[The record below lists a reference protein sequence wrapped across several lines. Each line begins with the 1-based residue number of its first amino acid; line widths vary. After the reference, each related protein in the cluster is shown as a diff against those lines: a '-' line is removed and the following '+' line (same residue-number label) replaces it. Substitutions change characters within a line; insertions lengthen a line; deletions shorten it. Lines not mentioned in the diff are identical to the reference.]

1 MTFEQMLAQ
10 AKQLYN
16 GTQELQRVYNG
27 ETMVWNRYNWDKY
40 NCVTTTEE
48 KTVWTDT
55 VVSSGYTASPSSPT
69 SSAIYDTYR
78 YMLGYYPLTG
88 HWNPSIKYS
97 GTTYPTL
104 ADIAATGQRYVYIYL
119 PSSPRNYLKVFL
131 TDISGGKYRQ
141 ELHENVSSTQTVT
154 SYSKGSTYYGVVHS
168 VKGKYPS
175 NGRASDGYWYV
186 AKGAVYFGGS

>member
-55 VVSSGYTASPSSPT
+55 VVASDYTASPSSPT
-69 SSAIYDTYR
+69 SSAIYDTYM
-78 YMLGYYPLTG
+78 YMIAYDTSTG
-88 HWNPSIKYS
+88 HWDPWTKYS
-97 GTTYPTL
+97 GTDYPTL
-104 ADIAATGQRYVYIYL
+104 ADIAATGRLHAYIYL
-119 PSSPRNYLKVFL
+119 PSSPRNYIRVVF
-131 TDISGGKYRQ
+131 TDMRDGKYKQ
-141 ELHENVSSTQTVT
+141 ELHKNVSSTKTVT
-154 SYSKGSTYYGVVHS
+154 RYSKGSTYYGVVPS
-168 VKGKYPS
+168 VKGHYPS

>member
-48 KTVWTDT
+48 QTVWTDT
-55 VVSSGYTASPSSPT
+55 VVGSSYTASPSSPT
-69 SSAIYDTYR
+69 SSAIYDTY
-78 YMLGYYPLTG
+78 MMIAHKSTG
-88 HWNPSIKYS
+88 HCDPQYKYS
-97 GTTYPTL
+97 GTDYPTL
-104 ADIAATGQRYVYIYL
+104 ADIAATGRLHVYIYY
-119 PSSPRNYLKVFL
+119 PSTPRHYLRFF
-131 TDISGGKYRQ
+131 TDMRDGMYKQ

-154 SYSKGSTYYGVVHS
+154 TYSKGSTYYGVVHS
-168 VKGKYPS
+168 VKGQYPS